1 MIWYGFYQ
9 DHLAAVIRMDGKRGK
24 ARERETNQEK
34 STAEIQVRG
43 LGGME
48 VVNPLIFEA
57 SRGHG
62 QW

>member
-9 DHLAAVIRMDGKRGK
+9 DHLAAVIGMDGERGK
-24 ARERETNQEK
+24 ARKRETNQET
-34 STAEIQVRG
+34 TAEIQVRG

-48 VVNPLIFEA
+48 VVNPFIFQA
-57 SRGHG
+57 CQGQG

>member
-1 MIWYGFYQ
+1 MIWCGFYQ
-9 DHLAAVIRMDGKRGK
+9 DHLAAVIGMDGKRGE
-24 ARERETNQEK
+24 ARKRETNQET
-34 STAEIQVRG
+34 TAEIQVRG

-57 SRGHG
+57 FQGQG